1 MILDVINVDYNIKIW
16 ELILVEIWEQI
27 KYLIKIKI
35 NNYLM
40 KIIRI

>member
-16 ELILVEIWEQI
+16 ELILVEVWEQI